1 MAFYFEI
8 FNPYREVPM
17 QEQDRVLV
25 EKLVNENPRFR
36 KLFEEHQLFENQLE
50 QFEDRPHLT
59 PDDELEQKKIKKLK
73 LAGKEEMERILQE
86 NRA

>member
-1 MAFYFEI
+1 
-8 FNPYREVPM
+8 M
-17 QEQDRVLV
+17 QEQDSALV

-36 KLFEEHQLFENQLE
+36 KLYEEHQFFEKELVQI
-50 QFEDRPHLT
+50 EDRPHLT

-73 LAGKEEMERILQE
+73 LAGKEEMEQILQD